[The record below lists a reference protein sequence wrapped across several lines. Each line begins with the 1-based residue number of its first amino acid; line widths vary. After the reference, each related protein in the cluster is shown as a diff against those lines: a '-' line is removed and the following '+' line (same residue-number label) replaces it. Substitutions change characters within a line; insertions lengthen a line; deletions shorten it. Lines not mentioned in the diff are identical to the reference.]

1 MLKNYSGDH
10 LLRCTVLAPSP
21 IYFRCAPHASQLTT
35 SRRISVTVSNP
46 LLALNVIDNKIGAD
60 SEFFVIAKVYPDKT
74 HPPHRI
80 RKVAMSNV
88 SSRSIFRAAAVAG
101 ALALAPIAAHAD
113 QLMWIDHLG
122 FLAGDP
128 SVNVSFNAVNSGV
141 GSGLSGL
148 IIQSTTTGEDAD
160 GGGNKV
166 IETSLA
172 VPPGYLVDGV
182 RVCYELSNASSFI
195 SQIRLAQVQDPP
207 ATAMVLLDD
216 AANLTDPG
224 PVCADSAI
232 LTTPAH
238 PADGALLLSL
248 RVNFGDVA
256 DKIVVR
262 GVALHLAMDP
272 KSLLMTHTHRY
283 LTGRGV
289 GQNNTVVQTSGP
301 VDPPAPAP
309 APTRR

>member
-1 MLKNYSGDH
+1 
-10 LLRCTVLAPSP
+10 
-21 IYFRCAPHASQLTT
+21 
-35 SRRISVTVSNP
+35 
-46 LLALNVIDNKIGAD
+46 
-60 SEFFVIAKVYPDKT
+60 
-74 HPPHRI
+74 
-80 RKVAMSNV
+80 MSNI
-88 SSRSIFRAAAVAG
+88 SSRSMLRAAVVAG
-101 ALALAPIAAHAD
+101 ALSLVPVAGHAD

-141 GSGLSGL
+141 GGGLSGL
-148 IIQSTTTGEDAD
+148 IVQSTTTGEDAD

-207 ATAMVLLDD
+207 ATALVLLDD
-216 AANLTDPG
+216 GDDLVDPG
-224 PVCADSAI
+224 PVCTDSAA
-232 LTTPAH
+232 PAVAIH

-248 RVNFGDVA
+248 RVNFGAIA

-262 GVALHLAMDP
+262 GVALHLARDP

-283 LTGRGV
+283 LTGRGI
-289 GQNNTVVQTSGP
+289 GHNNTVVQTSGP